1 MQQKSEVASTTVLV
15 DSRAAESASV
25 ATRHT
30 VVDGKDHKLVATRC
44 QEPNRQTA
52 TTNNQS
58 RSHTSLKPEAATT
71 AQVVMYV
78 ATIKPVVGGAWIW
91 IVRSCIRNEHLSLR
105 NSYEWYI
112 LILCCID
119 YSVRS
124 FHLY

>member
-15 DSRAAESASV
+15 DSRAAESVSV

-30 VVDGKDHKLVATRC
+30 VVDGIKDHKLVATRC
-44 QEPNRQTA
+44 PEPNRQTA

-58 RSHTSLKPEAATT
+58 RSHTSLKPEAATI
-71 AQVVMYV
+71 AQVVYV

-91 IVRSCIRNEHLSLR
+91 IVRSCIRNEHLSVP

-112 LILCCID
+112 LYNVL
-119 YSVRS
+119 
-124 FHLY
+124 